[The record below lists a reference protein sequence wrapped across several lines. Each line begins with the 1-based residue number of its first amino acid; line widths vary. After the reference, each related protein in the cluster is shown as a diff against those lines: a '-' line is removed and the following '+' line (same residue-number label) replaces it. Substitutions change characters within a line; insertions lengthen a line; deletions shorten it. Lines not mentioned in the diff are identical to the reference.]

1 MKRRF
6 RGFRD
11 DRFALTT
18 LQNPTWEVRTH
29 AELIQAA
36 QNERPIQQQAA
47 QPPQTTPPPP
57 VVPEIELATRA
68 SNETKVGRL
77 LAAPK
82 LATMSVD
89 PAFELHNISHI
100 APEVAAQ
107 VAPKVEPELESPKPL
122 APNSVPSP
130 VPSPAPN
137 LAFGRAINKLA
148 EFLARA
154 DTLEAISAAT
164 DQKIAQKTEES
175 SENNPEDDNA
185 DEAEVEV
192 EEYDDPALSPHER
205 HSRKCIIC
213 HHPDRVGIEEHFLNW
228 RNVDLI
234 RQQYGLRD
242 FRPIYRHARATGLME
257 QRRENLRFAADLII
271 EHADQVVPTAE
282 GVLRAIRVSAR
293 LNDKGQWVN
302 PPSHAEISY
311 TNRPSTA
318 QLGAVNH
325 KVEEIPAPAATILS
339 EETPQNLIGSPAIR
353 NRRNPLKLN
362 APVPF

>member
-36 QNERPIQQQAA
+36 QRERQSQQQAA
-47 QPPQTTPPPP
+47 PPPQTPPLTAA
-57 VVPEIELATRA
+57 VVAEA
-68 SNETKVGRL
+68 
-77 LAAPK
+77 
-82 LATMSVD
+82 
-89 PAFELHNISHI
+89 
-100 APEVAAQ
+100 
-107 VAPKVEPELESPKPL
+107 EPELESVPPL
-122 APNSVPSP
+122 APNSVPSQ
-130 VPSPAPN
+130 VPTPAPN

-154 DTLEAISAAT
+154 DTLEAISAAAN
-164 DQKIAQKTEES
+164 QEIAQNTEEA
-175 SENNPEDDNA
+175 SEDNSEDGNA
-185 DEAEVEV
+185 EEAVV

-234 RQQYGLRD
+234 RQQYGLKD

-302 PPSHAEISY
+302 PPSRAEISY

>member
-36 QNERPIQQQAA
+36 QRERQSQQQAA
-47 QPPQTTPPPP
+47 PPPLTAA
-57 VVPEIELATRA
+57 VVAEA
-68 SNETKVGRL
+68 
-77 LAAPK
+77 
-82 LATMSVD
+82 
-89 PAFELHNISHI
+89 
-100 APEVAAQ
+100 
-107 VAPKVEPELESPKPL
+107 EPELESVPPL
-122 APNSVPSP
+122 APNSVPSQ
-130 VPSPAPN
+130 VPTPAPN

-154 DTLEAISAAT
+154 DTLEAISAAAN
-164 DQKIAQKTEES
+164 QEIAQNTEEA
-175 SENNPEDDNA
+175 SEDNSEDGNA
-185 DEAEVEV
+185 EEAVVEV
-192 EEYDDPALSPHER
+192 EEYDDPALSPHES

-234 RQQYGLRD
+234 RQQYGLKD

-302 PPSHAEISY
+302 PPTHAEISY

-325 KVEEIPAPAATILS
+325 KVEEIPAPAATILR

>member
-18 LQNPTWEVRTH
+18 LQTPTWEVRTH

-36 QNERPIQQQAA
+36 QRERQSQQQAA
-47 QPPQTTPPPP
+47 PPPQTPPLTAA
-57 VVPEIELATRA
+57 VVAEA
-68 SNETKVGRL
+68 
-77 LAAPK
+77 
-82 LATMSVD
+82 
-89 PAFELHNISHI
+89 
-100 APEVAAQ
+100 
-107 VAPKVEPELESPKPL
+107 EPELESVPPL
-122 APNSVPSP
+122 APNSVPSQ
-130 VPSPAPN
+130 VPTPAPN

-154 DTLEAISAAT
+154 DTLEAISAAAN
-164 DQKIAQKTEES
+164 QEIAQNTEEA
-175 SENNPEDDNA
+175 SEDNSEDGNA
-185 DEAEVEV
+185 EEAVV

-234 RQQYGLRD
+234 RQQYGLKD

-302 PPSHAEISY
+302 PPSRAEISY